1 MNTKKI
7 SGKHKYKIIF
17 EIILFIFIVISVGVV
32 ILESVQSIQNQYKY
46 QINVIEFV
54 VSLFFTC
61 EYIGRIILAKNK
73 RAYIFS
79 FMGIIDLVSIIPF
92 YISFISFDATSI
104 SIIRA
109 IRLIRIFRVLK
120 LTQFLGQEKLLINAI
135 KSNLNKVIVF
145 LLFISVVIIIFGTT
159 MYFIEGEENGFTSIP
174 KGIYWAIVTLTTV
187 GYGDIAPKTIL
198 GQVISSI
205 IMIFGYAII
214 AVPTGII
221 INDLRDK
228 KQKCHHCYY
237 TKNSIDNN
245 FCGNCGKKI

>member
-7 SGKHKYKIIF
+7 SGKHKYQIIF

-32 ILESVQSIQNQYKY
+32 ILESVQSIHNQYKN
-46 QINVIEFV
+46 QIAFIEIV
-54 VSLFFTC
+54 VSVFFTF

-73 RAYIFS
+73 KAYIFG

-92 YISFISFDATSI
+92 YISLISFDATSI

-109 IRLIRIFRVLK
+109 IRFIRIFRVLK

-135 KSNLNKVIVF
+135 KSNLNKIIVF
-145 LLFISVVIIIFGTT
+145 LLFITVVIIIFGAT
-159 MYFIEGEENGFTSIP
+159 MYFIEGEENGFSSIP
-174 KGIYWAIVTLTTV
+174 KGIYWAVVTLTTV
-187 GYGDIAPKTIL
+187 GYGDIAPQTIL

-214 AVPTGII
+214 AVPTGIV

-228 KQKCHHCYY
+228 KQKCADCHY